1 MGHGE
6 MGTTR
11 RSKRQKPSPA
21 ETSAPSQGDAT
32 STRAGRAPPG
42 ETEDAK
48 ALGEAQDL
56 IASLREKSAAQDRN
70 LKLMDSNLQ
79 IMQRHLSEERARVA
93 ELHGRLLGRAG
104 GRDDAQNVRDAVR
117 DHRDAVRDHLQERVF
132 TGEEPP
138 PGCPAHA
145 ARAGAS
151 GCPSYAAHAGDKRV
165 APETETKSGSPSAP
179 SDTTHHA
186 PAQTKQQTGAR
197 QTLRQD
203 SFKEEPMA
211 LSALKELAMD
221 SVLEGVTIADFSL
234 PDQPLIYA
242 NHGFEEITGY
252 SIEETVGH
260 NCRFLQ
266 GPNTE
271 PEKLAHIRR
280 CISAGLPCT
289 VQIKNYRKTGE
300 EFINYLSLT
309 PIRTARGRVTHY
321 VGIQSDITELVNTR
335 SAELDA
341 LKKATVA
348 QVATDAKSKFLAHMS
363 HEIRTPLNGLI
374 AVGQLLE
381 DTSLDRIQRD
391 YVSTIRS
398 SGETLQALI
407 ADILDFSRVEAD
419 KLVLRKEPFNPQA
432 VIATVIK
439 IVGLHSARMR
449 LNIGYHLDENVPELV
464 IGDAMRMQ
472 QVLLNTINNAIKFT
486 EKGDIMI
493 RMYIGKRRDAEEAFD
508 RANRASCESEG
519 ASGGEEPTRQWR
531 EDETKRGMSNAF
543 ERATLTDW
551 LELPKSLAAYDG
563 PSTSGDKEP
572 CAEGALDDEMAL
584 HFYVKD
590 TGIGLS
596 ASSVSTIFNSFQQVD
611 LSPTRK
617 YDGTGLGLAIS
628 QKLCEA
634 MGGRMWAES
643 PGLGMGSTFHFSI
656 RCEPVV
662 HSAVSTEDAT
672 PAPVP
677 GGARGCPI
685 EAKKVTA
692 ARLAVRA
699 SGATTTA
706 VKRMART
713 PSTMTFASMCNG
725 RELRILLYDESKMMR
740 QTLTTAIERWGVSVT
755 TAESGDDIVAAL
767 DAGAGC
773 DAKSAPYDII
783 VAEKSKTF
791 VKAVRRWAES
801 RKQIATK
808 KRGEGDGPSAQP
820 SAEGSVDDGA
830 RDGESSTPSVWCP
843 KFILLTWPGYAR
855 SDSGDGFSW
864 GNIEGLSRES
874 LDNLNGSNSGSD
886 AETRGTGTEVDDE
899 VDEFLNSKEAEI
911 MSRPVQHARLQKLL
925 ATVASDLFSS
935 AETNRRG
942 QGKDFQLSAMANGG
956 GGQTAESQQPPAVAA
971 PKPLPKKLRI
981 LLAEDHHINMK
992 VACAVLAK
1000 CGHKDVTIAKDG
1012 VEVLEK
1018 VGKLPNGLDSF
1029 DVVLMDLHMPR
1040 MGGMECVRRLRAAFP
1055 DSTVPIVAVTADA
1068 VEESR
1073 EKCLKNGFTAWI
1085 SKPFRVEQLAGLLD
1099 EYSPQPTGGSSQ
1111 QRAGG
1116 G

>member
-1 MGHGE
+1 M
-6 MGTTR
+6 
-11 RSKRQKPSPA
+11 
-21 ETSAPSQGDAT
+21 
-32 STRAGRAPPG
+32 
-42 ETEDAK
+42 
-48 ALGEAQDL
+48 
-56 IASLREKSAAQDRN
+56 
-70 LKLMDSNLQ
+70 
-79 IMQRHLSEERARVA
+79 
-93 ELHGRLLGRAG
+93 
-104 GRDDAQNVRDAVR
+104 
-117 DHRDAVRDHLQERVF
+117 
-132 TGEEPP
+132 
-138 PGCPAHA
+138 
-145 ARAGAS
+145 
-151 GCPSYAAHAGDKRV
+151 
-165 APETETKSGSPSAP
+165 
-179 SDTTHHA
+179 
-186 PAQTKQQTGAR
+186 
-197 QTLRQD
+197 
-203 SFKEEPMA
+203 
-211 LSALKELAMD
+211 KELAMD

-493 RMYIGKRRDAEEAFD
+493 RMYVGKRRDAEEAFDRANRASCESEGASGGEEPTRQWREDETKRGMIADILDFSRVEADKLVLRKEPFNPQAVIATVIKIVGLHSARMRLNIGYHLDENVPELVIGDAMRMQQVLLNTINNAIKFTEKGDIMIRMYVGKRRDAEEAFD

-572 CAEGALDDEMAL
+572 CAEGGLDDEMAL

-808 KRGEGDGPSAQP
+808 KRGEGDGPSARP

>member
-1 MGHGE
+1 MDE
-6 MGTTR
+6 SEPTQSDMAA
-11 RSKRQKPSPA
+11 PA
-21 ETSAPSQGDAT
+21 TASG
-32 STRAGRAPPG
+32 
-42 ETEDAK
+42 DAK
-48 ALGEAQDL
+48 ALEEARSL
-56 IASLREKSAAQDRN
+56 IVTLREKEAQQDRN
-70 LKLMDSNLQ
+70 LKVMDRNLM

-93 ELHGRLLGRAG
+93 ELHGRLLGRSAVG
-104 GRDDAQNVRDAVR
+104 DRAEVREEVAVR
-117 DHRDAVRDHLQERVF
+117 VRS
-132 TGEEPP
+132 GEGPP
-138 PGCPAHA
+138 PECPAHA
-145 ARAGAS
+145 AKADATKAEPPR
-151 GCPSYAAHAGDKRV
+151 GCPMHAHAGDKRP
-165 APETETKSGSPSAP
+165 APEDE
-179 SDTTHHA
+179 
-186 PAQTKQQTGAR
+186 QQEAVRGK
-197 QTLRQD
+197 LRQE

-211 LSALKELAMD
+211 LSSLKELAMD

-271 PEKLAHIRR
+271 PEKLMHIRK

-289 VQIKNYRKTGE
+289 VQLKNYRKTGE

-309 PIRTARGRVTHY
+309 PIRTARGQVTHY
-321 VGIQSDITELVNTR
+321 VGIQSDVTELVNTR
-335 SAELDA
+335 TAELDA
-341 LKKATVA
+341 LKKATIA
-348 QVATDAKSKFLAHMS
+348 EAATDAKSKFLAHMS

-381 DTSLDRIQRD
+381 DTSLNRMQRD

-419 KLVLRKEPFNPQA
+419 KLVLRKEAFNPQA

-439 IVGLHSARMR
+439 IVGLHSARLR

-464 IGDAMRMQ
+464 IGDAMRVQ

-493 RMYIGKRRDAEEAFD
+493 RMYVGKRRHAEESFT
-508 RANRASCESEG
+508 RANKAASKSDEG
-519 ASGGEEPTRQWR
+519 EDKETTTREWR
-531 EDETKRGMSNAF
+531 EEATRIGMKKAH

-551 LELPKSLAAYDG
+551 LERPKSVAMDET
-563 PSTSGDKEP
+563 STSSGD
-572 CAEGALDDEMAL
+572 AEDGGDDMAL

-596 ASSVSTIFNSFQQVD
+596 TSSISTIFNSFQQVD

-628 QKLCEA
+628 QRLCEA

-656 RCEPVV
+656 RCEPVPV
-662 HSAVSTEDAT
+662 ESNTEA
-672 PAPVP
+672 APVP

-685 EAKKVTA
+685 EAKKEAA

-699 SGATTTA
+699 SGATTNS
-706 VKRMART
+706 VKSMVRT
-713 PSTMTFASMCNG
+713 PSTMSFNTICNG
-725 RELRILLYDESKMMR
+725 RELRVLLFDESKMMR
-740 QTLTTAIERWGVSVT
+740 QTLSAAIARWGVSVT
-755 TAESGDDIVAAL
+755 QASTSDEIVAAL
-767 DAGAGC
+767 DTGADC
-773 DAKSAPYDII
+773 DAKDVPYDVV

-791 VKAVRRWAES
+791 VDAIRRWAES
-801 RKQIATK
+801 RKQISP
-808 KRGEGDGPSAQP
+808 RGSSPSEA
-820 SAEGSVDDGA
+820 AGSVQE
-830 RDGESSTPSVWCP
+830 DGEAATPHVRVP
-843 KFILLTWPGYAR
+843 KFILLTWPVYAR
-855 SDSGDGFSW
+855 SDSGDGLSW
-864 GNIEGLSRES
+864 GNIEGLSRAS
-874 LDNLNGSNSGSD
+874 LDNINSPSGSGGN
-886 AETRGTGTEVDDE
+886 TRGALTEVDEQVDDFLSSRDAE
-899 VDEFLNSKEAEI
+899 VMPKPL
-911 MSRPVQHARLQKLL
+911 QHARLQKLL
-925 ATVASDLFSS
+925 AAVATDMFSS

-942 QGKDFQLSAMANGG
+942 KDAPTRAEATGNQS
-956 GGQTAESQQPPAVAA
+956 AESQQPERSSAL
-971 PKPLPKKLRI
+971 KPIPKKLRV

-1018 VGKLPNGLDSF
+1018 LRDLPNGLDAF

-1040 MGGMECVRRLRAAFP
+1040 MGGMECVRQLRARFP
-1055 DSTVPIVAVTADA
+1055 ESRVPIVAVTADA

-1073 EKCLKNGFTAWI
+1073 EKCLKNGFSAWI

-1099 EYSPQPTGGSSQ
+1099 EYSPASAAFEA
-1111 QRAGG
+1111 RAAGG
-1116 G
+1116 

>member
-1 MGHGE
+1 VDE
-6 MGTTR
+6 SEPTQTDAAA
-11 RSKRQKPSPA
+11 PA
-21 ETSAPSQGDAT
+21 SASD
-32 STRAGRAPPG
+32 
-42 ETEDAK
+42 DAK
-48 ALGEAQDL
+48 ALEEARAL
-56 IASLREKSAAQDRN
+56 IVTLREKEAQQDRN
-70 LKLMDSNLQ
+70 LKVMDRNLM

-93 ELHGRLLGRAG
+93 ELHGRLLGRSAVG
-104 GRDDAQNVRDAVR
+104 DRAEVREEIAVR
-117 DHRDAVRDHLQERVF
+117 VRS
-132 TGEEPP
+132 GEGPP
-138 PGCPAHA
+138 PECPAHA
-145 ARAGAS
+145 AKPEPPR
-151 GCPSYAAHAGDKRV
+151 GCPMHAHAGDKRP
-165 APETETKSGSPSAP
+165 APGDEQQEAVSG
-179 SDTTHHA
+179 
-186 PAQTKQQTGAR
+186 K
-197 QTLRQD
+197 LRQE

-211 LSALKELAMD
+211 LSSLKELAMD

-271 PEKLAHIRR
+271 PEKLMHIRK

-309 PIRTARGRVTHY
+309 PIRTARGQVTHY
-321 VGIQSDITELVNTR
+321 VGIQSDVTELVNTR
-335 SAELDA
+335 TAELDA
-341 LKKATVA
+341 LKKATIA
-348 QVATDAKSKFLAHMS
+348 EAATDAKSKFLAHMS

-381 DTSLDRIQRD
+381 ETSLNRMQRD

-419 KLVLRKEPFNPQA
+419 KLVLRKEAFNPQA

-439 IVGLHSARMR
+439 IVGLHSARLK
-449 LNIGYHLDENVPELV
+449 LNIGYHLDENVPKLV
-464 IGDAMRMQ
+464 IGDAMRVQ
-472 QVLLNTINNAIKFT
+472 QVLLNTLNNAIKFT

-493 RMYIGKRRDAEEAFD
+493 RMYVGKKRHAEEAFAS
-508 RANRASCESEG
+508 ANKAASESDE
-519 ASGGEEPTRQWR
+519 AEDKEPTTREWR
-531 EDETKRGMSNAF
+531 EEATRIGMKEAR

-551 LELPKSLAAYDG
+551 LERPKSVAMDDA
-563 PSTSGDKEP
+563 STSSGD
-572 CAEGALDDEMAL
+572 AEDGGDDMAL

-596 ASSVSTIFNSFQQVD
+596 SSSISTIFNSFQQVD

-628 QKLCEA
+628 QRLCEA

-656 RCEPVV
+656 RCEPAPVEA
-662 HSAVSTEDAT
+662 SDAEA
-672 PAPVP
+672 APVP

-685 EAKKVTA
+685 EAKKEAA

-699 SGATTTA
+699 SGATTNT
-706 VKRMART
+706 VKSMVRT
-713 PSTMTFASMCNG
+713 PSTMNFNTICNG
-725 RELRILLYDESKMMR
+725 RELRVLLFDESKMMR
-740 QTLTTAIERWGVSVT
+740 QTLSAAIERWGVSVT
-755 TAESGDDIVAAL
+755 QASTSNEIVAAL
-767 DAGAGC
+767 DAGVSC
-773 DAKSAPYDII
+773 DAKEAPYDVV

-791 VKAVRRWAES
+791 VDAIRRWAES
-801 RKQIATK
+801 RKQISP
-808 KRGEGDGPSAQP
+808 RGGAPSEAAGSVQEDGDGEA
-820 SAEGSVDDGA
+820 A
-830 RDGESSTPSVWCP
+830 TPDVRLP
-843 KFILLTWPGYAR
+843 RFILLTWPGYAR
-855 SDSGDGFSW
+855 SDSGDGLSW
-864 GNIEGLSRES
+864 GNIEGLSRAS
-874 LDNLNGSNSGSD
+874 LDNLNSPSGSGGN
-886 AETRGTGTEVDDE
+886 ARGTATEVDEQVDDFLASRDAE
-899 VDEFLNSKEAEI
+899 VMPKPL
-911 MSRPVQHARLQKLL
+911 QHARLQKLL
-925 ATVASDLFSS
+925 AAVATDMFSS
-935 AETNRRG
+935 AETTRRG
-942 QGKDFQLSAMANGG
+942 KDAPTRAGATGNQS
-956 GGQTAESQQPPAVAA
+956 AESQQPERSSAF
-971 PKPLPKKLRI
+971 KPPIPKKLRI

-1018 VGKLPNGLDSF
+1018 LRDVPNGLDAF

-1040 MGGMECVRRLRAAFP
+1040 MGGMECVRQLRAQFP
-1055 DSTVPIVAVTADA
+1055 ESRVPIVAVTADA
-1068 VEESR
+1068 VEDSR
-1073 EKCLKNGFTAWI
+1073 EKCLNNGFTAWI

-1099 EYSPQPTGGSSQ
+1099 EYSPGNAAFEARAEGG
-1111 QRAGG
+1111 
-1116 G
+1116 

>member
-1 MGHGE
+1 MGD
-6 MGTTR
+6 TKTSTR
-11 RSKRQKPSPA
+11 RSKRHKVAPVAVDEPMMGVDAASTHVSPGPSADA
-21 ETSAPSQGDAT
+21 E
-32 STRAGRAPPG
+32 
-42 ETEDAK
+42 
-48 ALGEAQDL
+48 ALAEARDL
-56 IASLREKSAAQDRN
+56 IATLREKETQQDRN
-70 LKLMDSNLQ
+70 IKVMDRNLM

-93 ELHGRLLGRAG
+93 ELHGRLLGRSAG
-104 GRDDAQNVRDAVR
+104 AGDRDEVRAQMQ
-117 DHRDAVRDHLQERVF
+117 DHVNS
-132 TGEEPP
+132 GEGPP

-145 ARAGAS
+145 QVTPEPPR
-151 GCPSYAAHAGDKRV
+151 GCPMHAHAGDKRG
-165 APETETKSGSPSAP
+165 APEPTTAAAET
-179 SDTTHHA
+179 TV
-186 PAQTKQQTGAR
+186 R
-197 QTLRQD
+197 NLRQE

-211 LSALKELAMD
+211 LSSLKELAMD

-280 CISAGLPCT
+280 CISSGLPCT

-348 QVATDAKSKFLAHMS
+348 EAATDAKSKFLAHMS

-381 DTSLDRIQRD
+381 DTSLNRIQQD

-432 VIATVIK
+432 VLATVIK
-439 IVGLHSARMR
+439 IVGLHSARLK

-464 IGDAMRMQ
+464 IGDAMRVQ
-472 QVLLNTINNAIKFT
+472 QVILNTINNAIKFT

-493 RMYIGKRRDAEEAFD
+493 RMYVGKRRDAEEAFH
-508 RANRASCESEG
+508 RSNRASCESEN
-519 ASGGEEPTRQWR
+519 AEEKEPETRQSR
-531 EDETKRGMSNAF
+531 EEATRIGMSKAR

-551 LELPKSLAAYDG
+551 LDFPKSLAADADG
-563 PSTSGDKEP
+563 PSTSGGSDDKTD
-572 CAEGALDDEMAL
+572 GDDDMAL

-596 ASSVSTIFNSFQQVD
+596 SSSVSTIFNSFQQVD

-628 QKLCEA
+628 QRLCEA

-662 HSAVSTEDAT
+662 QEAVDKAAEA
-672 PAPVP
+672 APVP

-685 EAKKVTA
+685 EAKKEAA

-699 SGATTTA
+699 SGATTTT
-706 VKRMART
+706 VKSMVRT
-713 PSTMTFASMCNG
+713 PSMMTFGTICAG
-725 RELRILLYDESKMMR
+725 RELRVLLYDESKMMR
-740 QTLTTAIERWGVSVT
+740 QTLTTAIKRWGVNVI
-755 TAESGDDIVAAL
+755 TAATGDDLVAAL
-767 DAGAGC
+767 DAGASC

-801 RKQIATK
+801 KKQIATRK
-808 KRGEGDGPSAQP
+808 QRDGPSDKEAG
-820 SAEGSVDDGA
+820 GSVEGNADQ
-830 RDGESSTPSVWCP
+830 ESTPTVRCP

-855 SDSGDGFSW
+855 SDSGDGLSW
-864 GNIEGLSRES
+864 GNIEGLSRAS
-874 LDNLNGSNSGSD
+874 LDNLNSHSGSD
-886 AETRGTGTEVDDE
+886 AETRGALTEVDEE

-911 MSRPVQHARLQKLL
+911 MPKPVQHARLQKLL
-925 ATVASDLFSS
+925 ATVATDLFSS
-935 AETNRRG
+935 AETNRRT
-942 QGKDFQLSAMANGG
+942 GKDTLMSAKTAGT
-956 GGQTAESQQPPAVAA
+956 GQSAESQQVAERSSA
-971 PKPLPKKLRI
+971 FKPLPSKLRI

-1012 VEVLEK
+1012 VEVLDKLTE
-1018 VGKLPNGLDSF
+1018 LPNGLDSF
-1029 DVVLMDLHMPR
+1029 DIVLMDLHMPR
-1040 MGGMECVRRLRAAFP
+1040 MGGMECVRQLRETYQ
-1055 DSTVPIVAVTADA
+1055 DSKVPIVAVTADA

-1099 EYSPQPTGGSSQ
+1099 EYSPAATGAHL
-1111 QRAGG
+1111 RAGG

>member
-1 MGHGE
+1 MGDGAV
-6 MGTTR
+6 TTR
-11 RSKRQKPSPA
+11 RSKRHRPSAEDESEPTQSDVAAPA
-21 ETSAPSQGDAT
+21 TASG
-32 STRAGRAPPG
+32 
-42 ETEDAK
+42 DAK
-48 ALGEAQDL
+48 ALEEARSL
-56 IASLREKSAAQDRN
+56 IVTLREKEAQQDRN
-70 LKLMDSNLQ
+70 LKVMDRNLM

-93 ELHGRLLGRAG
+93 ELHGRLLGRSAVGDRAG
-104 GRDDAQNVRDAVR
+104 VREEVAVR
-117 DHRDAVRDHLQERVF
+117 VRS
-132 TGEEPP
+132 GEGPP
-138 PGCPAHA
+138 PECPAHA
-145 ARAGAS
+145 AQAEPPR
-151 GCPSYAAHAGDKRV
+151 GCPMHAHAGDKRPT
-165 APETETKSGSPSAP
+165 PEDE
-179 SDTTHHA
+179 
-186 PAQTKQQTGAR
+186 QQEDVRRKVR
-197 QTLRQD
+197 QE

-211 LSALKELAMD
+211 LSSLKELAMD

-271 PEKLAHIRR
+271 PEKLMHIRK

-289 VQIKNYRKTGE
+289 VQLKNYRKTGE

-309 PIRTARGRVTHY
+309 PIRTARGQVTHY
-321 VGIQSDITELVNTR
+321 VGIQSDVTELVNTR
-335 SAELDA
+335 TAELDA
-341 LKKATVA
+341 LKKATIA
-348 QVATDAKSKFLAHMS
+348 EAATDAKSKFLAHMS

-381 DTSLDRIQRD
+381 DTSLNRMQRD

-439 IVGLHSARMR
+439 IVGLHSARLR

-464 IGDAMRMQ
+464 IGDAMRVQ

-493 RMYIGKRRDAEEAFD
+493 RMYVGKRRHAEESFA
-508 RANRASCESEG
+508 RANQVASESDKTKDKETT
-519 ASGGEEPTRQWR
+519 TREWR
-531 EDETKRGMSNAF
+531 EEATRIGMKEAQG
-543 ERATLTDW
+543 RATLTDW
-551 LELPKSLAAYDG
+551 LERPKSVAMDDA
-563 PSTSGDKEP
+563 STSSRDAEDGGD
-572 CAEGALDDEMAL
+572 DMAL

-596 ASSVSTIFNSFQQVD
+596 SSSISTIFNSFQQVD

-628 QKLCEA
+628 QRLCEA

-656 RCEPVV
+656 RCEPVTV
-662 HSAVSTEDAT
+662 EPNTEAV
-672 PAPVP
+672 PVP

-685 EAKKVTA
+685 EAKKEAA

-699 SGATTTA
+699 SGATTKT
-706 VKRMART
+706 VESMVRT
-713 PSTMTFASMCNG
+713 PSTMSFNTICNG
-725 RELRILLYDESKMMR
+725 RELRVLLFDESKMMR
-740 QTLTTAIERWGVSVT
+740 QTLSAAIARWGVSVT
-755 TAESGDDIVAAL
+755 QASTSDDIVAAL
-767 DAGAGC
+767 DIGADC
-773 DAKSAPYDII
+773 DAKEVPYDVVI
-783 VAEKSKTF
+783 AEKSKTF
-791 VKAVRRWAES
+791 VDAIRRWAES
-801 RKQIATK
+801 HKQISP
-808 KRGEGDGPSAQP
+808 RGGAPSEA
-820 SAEGSVDDGA
+820 AGSVQE
-830 RDGESSTPSVWCP
+830 DGEAATPQVRVP

-855 SDSGDGFSW
+855 SDSGDGLSW
-864 GNIEGLSRES
+864 GNIEGLSRAS
-874 LDNLNGSNSGSD
+874 LDNLNSPSGSGGN
-886 AETRGTGTEVDDE
+886 TRVALTEVDE
-899 VDEFLNSKEAEI
+899 QVDDFLASRDAEE
-911 MSRPVQHARLQKLL
+911 MPKPLQHARLQKVL
-925 ATVASDLFSS
+925 ATVATDIFSS

-942 QGKDFQLSAMANGG
+942 KDAPTRAEATGNQS
-956 GGQTAESQQPPAVAA
+956 AESQQPERTSAF
-971 PKPLPKKLRI
+971 KPIPKKLRI

-1018 VGKLPNGLDSF
+1018 ISEVPNGLDAF

-1040 MGGMECVRRLRAAFP
+1040 LGGMECVRKLRAQFP
-1055 DSTVPIVAVTADA
+1055 ESRVPIVAVTADA

-1099 EYSPQPTGGSSQ
+1099 EYSPGNTAS
-1111 QRAGG
+1111 RARAAGG
-1116 G
+1116 

>member
-1 MGHGE
+1 
-6 MGTTR
+6 
-11 RSKRQKPSPA
+11 
-21 ETSAPSQGDAT
+21 
-32 STRAGRAPPG
+32 
-42 ETEDAK
+42 
-48 ALGEAQDL
+48 L
-56 IASLREKSAAQDRN
+56 IVTLREKEAQQDRN
-70 LKLMDSNLQ
+70 LKVMDRNLM
-79 IMQRHLSEERARVA
+79 IMHRHLSEERARVA
-93 ELHGRLLGRAG
+93 ELYGRLLGRSATG
-104 GRDDAQNVRDAVR
+104 DRAEVRAEVSI
-117 DHRDAVRDHLQERVF
+117 RVN
-132 TGEEPP
+132 TGEGPP

-145 ARAGAS
+145 AMAPEAPR
-151 GCPSYAAHAGDKRV
+151 GCPMHAHAGQKRPTPDEEQK
-165 APETETKSGSPSAP
+165 ADLRG
-179 SDTTHHA
+179 
-186 PAQTKQQTGAR
+186 R
-197 QTLRQD
+197 LRQE

-211 LSALKELAMD
+211 LSSLKELAMD

-242 NHGFEEITGY
+242 NHGFEQITGY

-271 PEKLAHIRR
+271 PEKLVHILK

-300 EFINYLSLT
+300 EFINSLSLT
-309 PIRTARGRVTHY
+309 PIRTARGQVTHY
-321 VGIQSDITELVNTR
+321 VGIQSDVTELVNTR
-335 SAELDA
+335 TAELDA
-341 LKKATVA
+341 LKKATIA
-348 QVATDAKSKFLAHMS
+348 EAATDAKSKFLAHMS

-381 DTSLDRIQRD
+381 DTSLNRMQRD

-439 IVGLHSARMR
+439 IVGLHSARLK
-449 LNIGYHLDENVPELV
+449 LNIGYHLDESVPELV
-464 IGDAMRMQ
+464 IGDAMRVQ

-493 RMYIGKRRDAEEAFD
+493 CMYVGKRRHAEKAFARANKAASESSDVEDKEPTTREWREEAT
-508 RANRASCESEG
+508 RIGMKEAREHAN
-519 ASGGEEPTRQWR
+519 
-531 EDETKRGMSNAF
+531 
-543 ERATLTDW
+543 LTDW
-551 LELPKSLAAYDG
+551 LERPKAMTDLDDVLNGGA
-563 PSTSGDKEP
+563 STSGGCD
-572 CAEGALDDEMAL
+572 AEDDGDDMAL

-596 ASSVSTIFNSFQQVD
+596 SSSISTIFNSFQQVD

-628 QKLCEA
+628 QRLCEA

-656 RCEPVV
+656 RCEPVRQE
-662 HSAVSTEDAT
+662 STVAEA
-672 PAPVP
+672 APVP

-685 EAKKVTA
+685 EAKKEAA

-699 SGATTTA
+699 SGATTNT
-706 VKRMART
+706 VKSLVRT
-713 PSTMTFASMCNG
+713 PSAMTFSTICNG
-725 RELRILLYDESKMMR
+725 RELRVLLYDESKMML
-740 QTLTTAIERWGVSVT
+740 QTLSTAIERWGVTVAQVST
-755 TAESGDDIVAAL
+755 SDGIVAAL
-767 DAGAGC
+767 DAGANC
-773 DAKSAPYDII
+773 DAKNAPYDVI

-791 VKAVRRWAES
+791 VKAIRRWAEKH
-801 RKQIATK
+801 KQIAP
-808 KRGEGDGPSAQP
+808 RGVGPSEA
-820 SAEGSVDDGA
+820 AGSVQEQ
-830 RDGESSTPSVWCP
+830 GENGEAGLSTPCVRCP

-855 SDSGDGFSW
+855 SDSGDGLSW
-864 GNIEGLSRES
+864 GNIEGLSRAS
-874 LDNLNGSNSGSD
+874 LDNLNSPSGSD
-886 AETRGTGTEVDDE
+886 GDMNGRITEVDEE
-899 VDEFLNSKEAEI
+899 VDTFLA
-911 MSRPVQHARLQKLL
+911 SREVEVMPKPVQHARLQKLL
-925 ATVASDLFSS
+925 AAVATDLFSK

-942 QGKDFQLSAMANGG
+942 KEKTTPTSGKTGG
-956 GGQTAESQQPPAVAA
+956 NHTAESQQFERSSAF
-971 PKPLPKKLRI
+971 KPLPKKMRI

-1012 VEVLEK
+1012 IEVLEK
-1018 VGKLPNGLDSF
+1018 LKEIPNGLDSF

-1040 MGGMECVRRLRAAFP
+1040 MGGMECVRQLRTQFP
-1055 DSTVPIVAVTADA
+1055 DSKVPIVAVTADA

-1099 EYSPQPTGGSSQ
+1099 EYSPGVYNAAFDA
-1111 QRAGG
+1111 RAGG